1 MRSPGLTLSMC
12 VALVSPSTGFFAG
25 GPTLLTSATS
35 GDGKTRRSRSPVATR
50 SPGSPPSVMMATGG
64 GSFFDGIAE
73 FFEDLQ
79 KGMAMPPSA
88 ASVAMAKKEKEE
100 QEEMAFE
107 GVWVMMNGLSG
118 KMGLDVAAACLRK
131 GFRIAPYAMSGSGS
145 GKVSVAD
152 PKGGDPTTVTLV
164 PSDDAEG
171 CDKAVAELKRRCSGG
186 SVVVVDYTTP
196 SAVNANAE
204 FYAKHGLN
212 FVMGT
217 TGGDRDAL
225 MSVTEGSGVYAVI
238 APNMGKQIVALQ
250 SAIDNMAREFPGSFA
265 DYKLEITESHQ
276 SAKVDTS
283 GTAKALAAD
292 FAKLTAEDFDVK
304 SINKVRDTEGQL
316 AFGVPEEHLAGHA
329 FHTYSLKSN
338 DGTVEFQF
346 RHNVCGRLMY
356 AEGTADA
363 VEFLAGK
370 AGSGA
375 DKRVYNMLDVLRE
388 GGM

>member
-1 MRSPGLTLSMC
+1 MRSPSLTLSVC
-12 VALVSPSTGFFAG
+12 AVILSLSPSVGFF
-25 GPTLLTSATS
+25 
-35 GDGKTRRSRSPVATR
+35 
-50 SPGSPPSVMMATGG
+50 GG
-64 GSFFDGIAE
+64 GSAFTSSSRTRTSERRSSSATRRRTAPAGPPSMASGSIFDGISE
-73 FFEDLQ
+73 FFENLQ

-88 ASVAMAKKEKEE
+88 ATLAKEKKLMEE
-100 QEEMAFE
+100 QEEMAFD

-131 GFRIAPYAMSGSGS
+131 GFRIAPYAISGSGS
-145 GKVSVAD
+145 GEFKVSD
-152 PKGGDPTTVTLV
+152 LEGGGNSTATITLV
-164 PSDDAEG
+164 PSGDTEG
-171 CDKAVAELKRRCSGG
+171 CDKAIADLKRRCAGG
-186 SVVVVDYTTP
+186 KVVVVDYTHP

-204 FYAKHGLN
+204 FYAKHKLD

-250 SAIDNMAREFPGSFA
+250 TAIDNMAREFPGSFA
-265 DYKLEITESHQ
+265 NYKLEITESHQ
-276 SAKVDTS
+276 SAKADTS

-292 FAKLTAEDFDVK
+292 FAKLTAEDYDVG
-304 SINKVRDTEGQL
+304 SIKKIRDVEGQK

-329 FHTYSLKSN
+329 FHTYSLKSD

-346 RHNVCGRLMY
+346 RHNVCGRGMY
-356 AEGTADA
+356 AEGTADT

-370 AGSGA
+370 AAAGA
-375 DKRVYNMLDVLRE
+375 EKKVYNMLDVLRE
-388 GGM
+388 GGL

>member
-1 MRSPGLTLSMC
+1 MRSPGLTLSIYI
-12 VALVSPSTGFFAG
+12 ALASPSAGFFTG
-25 GPTLLTSATS
+25 GPTLFTSTAT
-35 GDGKTRRSRSPVATR
+35 GDGKTRRSRSPVTTR
-50 SPGSPPSVMMATGG
+50 SPVSPPTVMMATGG

-88 ASVAMAKKEKEE
+88 ASVAKAKKEKEE
-100 QEEMAFE
+100 QEEMAFK

-145 GKVSVAD
+145 GEVSVAG

-238 APNMGKQIVALQ
+238 APNMGKQI
-250 SAIDNMAREFPGSFA
+250 SAIDNMAREFPGSFG

-292 FAKLTAEDFDVK
+292 FAKLTAEDYDVK